1 MVRFNP
7 INSSSRWEI
16 CPVEKEIIE
25 KIFNEILEKYYQAEM
40 ACILEFSFDDIE
52 SSEDELEK
60 EINNYKKTIKRLV
73 SV

>member
-1 MVRFNP
+1 M
-7 INSSSRWEI
+7 
-16 CPVEKEIIE
+16 EKEIIE